1 MGGTIEVKGRA
12 MLAAVV
18 VAAMAAVGT
27 ACGSSRGPLK
37 ITTTVEKTCVRP
49 GDQQT
54 ILTKAVPN
62 AKVAYAVGYSDGYP
76 HGTGAPAGA
85 VDTKGVFHGTWNI
98 PADAPPGAVN
108 VTVLAAADT
117 RTTKKPTT
125 FKLAKPDG
133 TCA

>member
-1 MGGTIEVKGRA
+1 MGGTMQVKWRA
-12 MLAAVV
+12 V
-18 VAAMAAVGT
+18 VAAAAVAVVAPAGA
-27 ACGSSRGPLK
+27 ACGAGKGPLK

-76 HGTGAPAGA
+76 HGTGAPAGS

-108 VTVLAAADT
+108 VTVLAAVDT

-125 FKLAKPDG
+125 FKVAKADG
-133 TCA
+133 TCS